1 MSDIDKMKDYEQI
14 KKYLYDGYE
23 KDFFDECIKN
33 LSDTGSRIRLSN
45 FAYSLRELVREVLAD
60 RAPDGRIKNSCWYK
74 PEYNEK
80 GLEVISRKQRM
91 KYAIQG
97 GLPDSIV
104 KDEMK
109 MVVDETTKEVKNQ
122 IDRLSKYTHI
132 TRDVFYS
139 EDDIE
144 ALAEESL
151 EAVDELLRT
160 VADARE
166 RFGDLVID
174 RINDEIF
181 DTFLYNTIN
190 EIDCLS
196 THHTIH
202 FFRLDESEVIQIND
216 DNIFFHVKGR
226 VFVRLQY
233 GSNMDQK
240 NELGYV
246 MDVDY
251 PFEAVFT
258 AYIPKSLDD
267 LMLSQVSF
275 EVDTNEFFD
284 ADVYIEAE
292 IAEKGASE
300 DVEM

>member
-1 MSDIDKMKDYEQI
+1 MGVAEIR
-14 KKYLYDGYE
+14 KYLYDGYE

-33 LSDTGSRIRLSN
+33 LSDKGSRIRLSN

-60 RAPDGRIKNSCWYK
+60 RAPDERIKNCCWYK

-80 GLEVISRKQRM
+80 GQELISRKHRM

-109 MVVDETTKEVKNQ
+109 IVVDETTKEVKKQ

-144 ALAEESL
+144 TLAVESL
-151 EAVDELLRT
+151 EAVDELFRT
-160 VADARE
+160 VADARD

-174 RINDEIF
+174 KINDEIF

-190 EIDCLS
+190 EIDSLS

-202 FFRLDESEVIQIND
+202 FFHLEESEVIQIND
-216 DNIFFHVKGR
+216 DNIFFHAKGR
-226 VFVRLQY
+226 VYVRLQY
-233 GSNMDQK
+233 GSNMDLK
-240 NELGYV
+240 NDLGYE
-246 MDVDY
+246 MDVDF
-251 PFEAVFT
+251 PFEAVFG
-258 AYIPKSLDD
+258 ASIPKDLDD
-267 LMLSQVSF
+267 LMLSQVNF

-284 ADVYIEAE
+284 VDAAIKTEMAKKGMIEEGE
-292 IAEKGASE
+292 I
-300 DVEM
+300 

>member
-1 MSDIDKMKDYEQI
+1 MDIMKDYKRI

-23 KDFFDECIKN
+23 KDFFDECIRN
-33 LSDTGSRIRLSN
+33 LSDTCSRIRLSN

-60 RAPDGRIKNSCWYK
+60 RAPDERIKNCCWYK

-109 MVVDETTKEVKNQ
+109 VVVEDTTKEVKKQ
-122 IDRLSKYTHI
+122 LDRLSKYTHI

-144 ALAEESL
+144 TLAKESL
-151 EAVDELLRT
+151 EAVDELFRM
-160 VADARE
+160 VADARD
-166 RFGDLVID
+166 RFGELVID

-181 DTFLYNTIN
+181 DTFLYDTVN

-202 FFRLDESEVIQIND
+202 FFQLEESEVIQIND
-216 DNIFFHVKGR
+216 DSIFFHAKGR
-226 VFVRLQY
+226 VYVRLQY
-233 GSNMDQK
+233 GSNMDSK
-240 NELGYV
+240 NDLGCE
-246 MDVDY
+246 MDVDF
-251 PFEAVFT
+251 PFDAVFG
-258 AYIPKSLDD
+258 ASIPKDLDV
-267 LMLSQVSF
+267 LMLSQVNF

-284 ADVYIEAE
+284 VDAAIEAE
-292 IAEKGASE
+292 MAEKRITEEAE
-300 DVEM
+300 L

>member
-1 MSDIDKMKDYEQI
+1 MKDCGQI
-14 KKYLYDGYE
+14 KAYLYDGYE
-23 KDFFDECIKN
+23 KDFFDECIRN

-60 RAPDGRIKNSCWYK
+60 RAPDERIKNCCWYK

-80 GLEVISRKQRM
+80 GQEVISRKQRM

-109 MVVDETTKEVKNQ
+109 MVVDETTKEVKKQ

-139 EDDIE
+139 EEDTE
-144 ALAEESL
+144 TLAEESL
-151 EAVDELLRT
+151 EAVDEFFRAIT
-160 VADARE
+160 DARD

-181 DTFLYNTIN
+181 DAFLYETIS

-196 THHTIH
+196 THHTIL
-202 FFRLDESEVIQIND
+202 FFRLDESKVIQIKD
-216 DNIFFHVKGR
+216 DSIFFHAKGR

-233 GSNMDQK
+233 GSNMDMK
-240 NELGYV
+240 NDLGYE

-251 PFEAVFT
+251 PFEAVF
-258 AYIPKSLDD
+258 AASIPKDLDD
-267 LMLSQVSF
+267 LILSQVNF

-284 ADVYIEAE
+284 VVAAI
-292 IAEKGASE
+292 
-300 DVEM
+300 DVESAI